1 MTCVNSRFG
10 SDIIQESQIQKLEIS
25 LSVNKRIAET
35 VEYKRGFF
43 LYKKSRFALVSLI
56 CYFKYRISC
65 LITKPT
71 SYF

>member
-25 LSVNKRIAET
+25 LSVNSIAET
-35 VEYKRGFF
+35 VEYKRGYF

>member
-25 LSVNKRIAET
+25 LSVNSIAET
-35 VEYKRGFF
+35 AEYKRGFF